1 MVFDELGMVLEMTTR
16 TNQELDD
23 FYEQTIE
30 LLNKKKQLQLELRNC
45 WLFSNSSGS
54 NLHIVFYNGFLNKE
68 FHLCGNGRVL
78 QEGAI
83 GVDKAADLEKI
94 TDIKLKIALRI
105 AYLIYKDCKRAM
117 KQDK

>member
-1 MVFDELGMVLEMTTR
+1 MLTW

-23 FYEQTIE
+23 FCEQAIE
-30 LLNKKKQLQLELRNC
+30 LLNKKKQLQLKLKNC

-54 NLHIVFYNGFLNKE
+54 NLHIVYRNEFINAD
-68 FHLCGNGRVL
+68 FHLCRNGRVL
-78 QEGAI
+78 QEGTI

-94 TDIKLKIALRI
+94 DDIKLKIALRI
-105 AYLIYKDCKRAM
+105 AYLIYKDCQRAM

>member
-1 MVFDELGMVLEMTTR
+1 MTTGN
-16 TNQELDD
+16 NQELNDLC
-23 FYEQTIE
+23 EQAIE

-78 QEGAI
+78 QENAANI
-83 GVDKAADLEKI
+83 DKVADLEKVD
-94 TDIKLKIALRI
+94 DIKLKIALRI
-105 AYLIYKDCKRAM
+105 AYLIYKDCQRAM

>member
-1 MVFDELGMVLEMTTR
+1 MLTW

-23 FYEQTIE
+23 FCEQAIE

-54 NLHIVFYNGFLNKE
+54 NLHIVFYNEFLNKE
-68 FHLCGNGRVL
+68 FHLCKNGKVL
-78 QEGAI
+78 QEGNI
-83 GVDKAADLEKI
+83 SVDKAADLEKVD
-94 TDIKLKIALRI
+94 DIKLKIALRI
-105 AYLIYKDCKRAM
+105 AYLIYKDCQRAM

>member
-1 MVFDELGMVLEMTTR
+1 MTTW

-23 FYEQTIE
+23 FCEQAIE

-68 FHLCGNGRVL
+68 FHLRGNGRVL
-78 QEGAI
+78 QENATNI
-83 GVDKAADLEKI
+83 DKAADLEKI

-105 AYLIYKDCKRAM
+105 AYLIYKDCQRAM

>member
-1 MVFDELGMVLEMTTR
+1 MLTW

-23 FYEQTIE
+23 FCEQAIE
-30 LLNKKKQLQLELRNC
+30 LLNKKKQLQLKLKNC

-54 NLHIVFYNGFLNKE
+54 NLHIVFDNEFLNKE
-68 FHLCGNGRVL
+68 FHLCRNGKVL

-83 GVDKAADLEKI
+83 GVDKEADLEKVD
-94 TDIKLKIALRI
+94 DIKLKIALRI
-105 AYLIYKDCKRAM
+105 AYLIYKDCQRAM

>member
-1 MVFDELGMVLEMTTR
+1 MTTGN
-16 TNQELDD
+16 NQELND
-23 FYEQTIE
+23 FCEQAIE

-54 NLHIVFYNGFLNKE
+54 HLHIVFYNGFLNKE

-78 QEGAI
+78 QENAANI
-83 GVDKAADLEKI
+83 DKAADLEKVD
-94 TDIKLKIALRI
+94 DIKLKIALRI
-105 AYLIYKDCKRAM
+105 AYLIYKDCQRAM